1 MAESISARVAWKLKK
16 AIIGKPAKGTSNTG
30 TASFVRT
37 DENGVGWVRLP
48 GADTDTPINGNL
60 VTDMKPGDTV
70 SYRID
75 GGRLSVMGNATSP
88 ATSAG
93 YVQSVVEPVEVKADT
108 AISDASRA
116 FNAAEDA
123 EKSAEIANDAA
134 TQAIE
139 DAAAADSAA
148 RSAAADAAAAQSSA
162 DAAQSSADAASTAA
176 TQAISD
182 AAAAQTSADNAAASA
197 TQANTSANS
206 ALVQLSVIEDV
217 AGTLDWISQHGSYV
231 LTTDTSVVS
240 GKVYFEL
247 VSGEYIPIASP
258 DPSANPQQEGWYVL
272 DITDSQTEYIMA
284 HLAVTSA
291 GLWVLPNGIGSGQT
305 PATASGY
312 KVLLSNTG
320 MTVYDSTGAD
330 VAHYGTTSRIGSVS
344 ALHLLLRAT
353 GIVLMP
359 ANGESSQQSLK
370 NISDF
375 FVDQDTYLEN
385 PLDQSSALLTGLV
398 GKLNNLL
405 STPSGLIY
413 SVSDDDVLIVTENGA
428 QIGNS
433 SNSHIELDYHSLKLV
448 DKEGNTYF
456 YVSDLRGQDGTAE
469 IVDKFTGDG
478 TKKSFA
484 LTSMATDT
492 SYTVVVSDSSGGTI
506 TKLVNQVMFS
516 DAPTDGA
523 VITVTYQSNSTLL
536 KAYTF
541 GRRGAGTVGSFSVSE
556 GYGTIA
562 SGVYAHAEGCATS
575 ALGTDSHA
583 EGNYSESSGSSS
595 HAEGMRAT
603 ASGTSSH
610 AEGTQTTASGT
621 AAHAE
626 GQVSAAT
633 GNTSHVEGYHATA
646 SGQISHAEGAYTTA
660 SGHTSHAE
668 GNNTTASGNYS
679 HAEGVS
685 TTASGDWAHSQN
697 RGTIAAQNDQTAI
710 GRFNDNQSTSA
721 FEIGNGTADNARSN
735 AFAVDWSGNV
745 SASGDVTAAGDVAA
759 SNVSASEDMSV
770 AGDLAVS
777 GDVTASGNLTA
788 SNFRDTAMTADLG
801 SSGTAHACRIG
812 SMLVMSGSL
821 ASCTVSDTYTWTHL
835 AHIDSST
842 LGITS
847 VTSMGATVEVSGGGP
862 SYAGTTNGGGTAR
875 IVNGVLYADMQ
886 TNAAFSSKYVK
897 FIVTAYV
904 E

>member
-16 AIIGKPAKGTSNTG
+16 AIVGRPAKGTSNTG

-93 YVQSVVEPVEVKADT
+93 YVQSVVDPVEVKADT
-108 AISDASRA
+108 AISDAARA
-116 FNAAEDA
+116 YVAAEDA

-134 TQAIE
+134 NQAIE

-162 DAAQSSADAASTAA
+162 DAASTAA

-182 AAAAQTSADNAAASA
+182 AAAAQTSANNAAASA

-375 FVDQDTYLEN
+375 FVDQDVYLDD

-413 SVSDDDVLIVTENGA
+413 SVGNDDVLIVTESGA
-428 QIGNS
+428 QIGSSSSSHISMDYHSMRFTDLEGGQYFNVQDLRGNNSIHSAVVEDIIINPGAVSGPVSVSTGDEFALNTKPIIGDFALYCNQVEVSTNDYSVIYYTSSNPVTKVRFSRAMTFYYPVVAVYS
-433 SNSHIELDYHSLKLV
+433 SNS
-448 DKEGNTYF
+448 
-456 YVSDLRGQDGTAE
+456 SDL
-469 IVDKFTGDG
+469 K
-478 TKKSFA
+478 A
-484 LTSMATDT
+484 LTFGQRADYVDYNDT
-492 SYTVVVSDSSGGTI
+492 TGMY
-506 TKLVNQVMFS
+506 
-516 DAPTDGA
+516 
-523 VITVTYQSNSTLL
+523 
-536 KAYTF
+536 
-541 GRRGAGTVGSFSVSE
+541 SVALGKE
-556 GYGTIA
+556 LIA
-562 SGVYAHAEGCATS
+562 SGKYAFAGGYESRSSGWASTATNW
-575 ALGTDSHA
+575 GTQAAGEASHA
-583 EGNYSESSGSSS
+583 EGS
-595 HAEGMRAT
+595 
-603 ASGTSSH
+603 TSIADGKASH
-610 AEGTQTTASGT
+610 AEGT
-621 AAHAE
+621 
-626 GQVSAAT
+626 
-633 GNTSHVEGYHATA
+633 
-646 SGQISHAEGAYTTA
+646 
-660 SGHTSHAE
+660 
-668 GNNTTASGNYS
+668 
-679 HAEGVS
+679 
-685 TTASGDWAHSQN
+685 
-697 RGTIAAQNDQTAI
+697 GTIAAGWSAHSEGVSSKAMGSASHAQNLKTIAGYDSQTAI
-710 GRFNDNQSTSA
+710 GKYNDNDPNNA
-721 FEIGNGTADNARSN
+721 FEVGNGTADNARSN
-735 AFAVDWSGNV
+735 AFAVDWNGN
-745 SASGDVTAAGDVAA
+745 A
-759 SNVSASEDMSV
+759 
-770 AGDLAVS
+770 
-777 GDVTASGNLTA
+777 TASGNLTA
-788 SNFRDTAMTADLG
+788 GNFRDAAMTRDLG
-801 SSGTAHACRIG
+801 SSGTARACRIG
-812 SMLVMSGSL
+812 NMLIMSGSL
-821 ASCTVSDTYTWTHL
+821 GGCSISDTFTWTHL
-835 AHIDSST
+835 AHLDSED

-847 VTSMGATVEVSGGGP
+847 VTSMGALVDVNGGGP
-862 SYAGTTNGGGTAR
+862 SYYGSTNGGGTAR
-875 IVNGVLYADMQ
+875 IVDGVLYADMQ
-886 TNAAFSSKYVK
+886 TNAAFSGKYVK